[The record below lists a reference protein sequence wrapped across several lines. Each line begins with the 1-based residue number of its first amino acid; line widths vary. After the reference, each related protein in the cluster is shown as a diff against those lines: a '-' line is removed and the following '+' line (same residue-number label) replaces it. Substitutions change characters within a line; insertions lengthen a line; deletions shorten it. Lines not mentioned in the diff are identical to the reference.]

1 MPRKTNNKIL
11 KEHLILCE
19 GRDEQEFLIQFL
31 ESDALSVFPGFSSD
45 IQVMDFG
52 GNSELPKYL
61 TILKNMDGFEKIKSL
76 LVVRDAETNAET
88 ACKEIQVALRK
99 NDFPVPEIPCCWE
112 GETLRVGFVLFP
124 TCDNTLQNGTL
135 EDLCLSILSVTSA
148 DNTVEHIDKF
158 FANLEKYRG
167 KPFGRIF
174 KAKLHIYFSVHN
186 DYVSLKI
193 GEAAKAGAFDWKNA
207 TLNPLKNFIREIL

>member
-1 MPRKTNNKIL
+1 M
-11 KEHLILCE
+11 
-19 GRDEQEFLIQFL
+19 
-31 ESDALSVFPGFSSD
+31 
-45 IQVMDFG
+45 
-52 GNSELPKYL
+52 
-61 TILKNMDGFEKIKSL
+61 
-76 LVVRDAETNAET
+76 
-88 ACKEIQVALRK
+88 
-99 NDFPVPEIPCCWE
+99 
-112 GETLRVGFVLFP
+112 GFVLFP

-135 EDLCLSILSVTSA
+135 EDLCLSILSDTSA

-193 GEAAKAGAFDWKNA
+193 GEATKAGAFDWKNA